1 MAPILSANKAAEL
14 ARATLACA
22 AGCLLTAGCATFSPS
37 AHKDQK
43 PEPGTVSQVM
53 VMWQPQVQM
62 SLDPVHGGTSVPC
75 LAGRL
80 YLFGPDD
87 KVHTAEGTVRV
98 NLYSDDVHGPDGQP
112 FLASYWQLD
121 SAKLKS
127 ALRKDTVGWGYTLI
141 LPLAKVEPGP
151 SHVHLTVQYQPP
163 KGMPAF
169 TSSGPMVLQPPD
181 APQPVYHQETFTPG
195 VPQPAS
201 AAPQQQQGPPVPP
214 VVPSQGQVP
223 AAPQQAVQ
231 QVGYRPGP
239 AGQPASQVIW
249 PWASPPPP
257 GALPGLTSP
266 ALVQPALAAPPPVQ
280 ATPPAS
286 GNPWQYRPAGASPGP
301 GTL

>member
-141 LPLAKVEPGP
+141 LPLAKGRWSFSRQTRRSRSTIRRR
-151 SHVHLTVQYQPP
+151 SH
-163 KGMPAF
+163 PACLSRPRPRR
-169 TSSGPMVLQPPD
+169 SSNKARLCRRSFPLRD
-181 APQPVYHQETFTPG
+181 RF
-195 VPQPAS
+195 
-201 AAPQQQQGPPVPP
+201 
-214 VVPSQGQVP
+214 
-223 AAPQQAVQ
+223 
-231 QVGYRPGP
+231 RPRRNRRYSKWVIGP
-239 AGQPASQVIW
+239 A
-249 PWASPPPP
+249 
-257 GALPGLTSP
+257 LPDS
-266 ALVQPALAAPPPVQ
+266 
-280 ATPPAS
+280 
-286 GNPWQYRPAGASPGP
+286 RRRK
-301 GTL
+301 